1 MRYAGPLNLSMRTTT
16 RATTVNETQHDRERL
31 YTRSFVI
38 LLATQSCYGMSFST
52 FFLLPKYLRVVLHA
66 DEVQIGTVGALG
78 AIAGVISFPLVGML
92 NDRYGRRAF
101 MLLGSLL
108 ITLTALLMLV
118 LTRIDMVLYAARLVQ
133 GLSFALL
140 FNSATTLMS
149 DRIPPERLG
158 VALGVFGSSMLAT
171 NALAPALAE
180 FVAARYS
187 WQLAY
192 YIATAWGVLSF
203 LLGLLV
209 QEAPREPHASS
220 AWSAS
225 LALARDPRARVVMLA
240 IAGAGAG
247 FGTVFTFHQPFA
259 LRVGIEHVSGFF
271 VAYATTALFGRMV
284 LMHRIDRLDRRKV
297 SAVSMFVYALAVAS
311 TAWLRPGL
319 LEPVGLV
326 LGLAHGVLYPVFNA
340 LAIHGVPL
348 AQRGSMMA
356 LYHGGFNG
364 GMAVALL
371 LGGSVV
377 ERFGYPALF
386 WSTGAITALTAW
398 RVWYSPAL
406 ADTR

>member
-1 MRYAGPLNLSMRTTT
+1 
-16 RATTVNETQHDRERL
+16 
-31 YTRSFVI
+31 
-38 LLATQSCYGMSFST
+38 MSFST

-118 LTRIDMVLYAARLVQ
+118 LTRIDTVLYAARLVQ

-180 FVAARYS
+180 FVAAHYD

-192 YIATAWGVLSF
+192 SIATAWGLLSF

-209 QEAPREPHASS
+209 QETPRDPQASS

-259 LRVGIEHVSGFF
+259 LRVGIERVSGFF
-271 VAYATTALFGRMV
+271 VAYAITALFGRMV
-284 LMHRIDRLDRRKV
+284 LMHHIDRLDRRKV

-340 LAIHGVPL
+340 LAIHGVPT

-356 LYHGGFNG
+356 FYHGGFNG

-371 LGGSVV
+371 LGGTIV
-377 ERFGYPALF
+377 EKFGYPALF
-386 WSTGAITALTAW
+386 LGTGSITGLTAW

-406 ADTR
+406 TDTRKQ